1 MLMPLL
7 GSQVSVC
14 LFNDDWRAG
23 RTILRARDFNK
34 ETAPGGEWHEG
45 DFAIL
50 TVYVFSPRL

>member
-23 RTILRARDFNK
+23 RTILRATDFNK
-34 ETAPGGEWHEG
+34 ETALEGEWHVD

-50 TVYVFSPRL
+50 TVYVFSPHL